1 MNEIKQLISQL
12 QNTNSR
18 TEKELILSN
27 NRKQL
32 EFLLTFLCD
41 KNIITGLSTK
51 KIQKEV
57 PLQSISKLSES
68 SSQQSANLVFTNF
81 FNPLLSPF
89 LALSLAFSHSSTMSV
104 QLTQPSGLN
113 KEGILYPL
121 CLLSGYLGRHSPL
134 DNI

>member
-1 MNEIKQLISQL
+1 MNELKQLISQL

-32 EFLLTFLCD
+32 EFLLIFLCD

-57 PLQSISKLSES
+57 PLQSIPKLSE
-68 SSQQSANLVFTNF
+68 LETYLKETKVFL
-81 FNPLLSPF
+81 NPLNRRELPTVKGWEFSP
-89 LALSLAFSHSSTMSV
+89 SS
-104 QLTQPSGLN
+104 
-113 KEGILYPL
+113 
-121 CLLSGYLGRHSPL
+121 CW
-134 DNI
+134 